1 MTSTRAQLGE
11 KAMTGNIGSGGGR
24 QESRW
29 RTAVWSTAALVL
41 LLPALAM
48 QFTEKVDWDL
58 ADFVIFGAMLV
69 GACGTYELASRLTR
83 NSAYRAAV
91 GVALVA
97 AFILVWMSLAVGII
111 GTEDDLVNLMFGGV
125 LFVGITGAIIARF
138 QPRGMVRALVA
149 MAIAQALIAVIALIT
164 GLGNIWVLTSFFVAL
179 WLTSAWLFRKAE
191 REHNRLAA

>member
-1 MTSTRAQLGE
+1 
-11 KAMTGNIGSGGGR
+11 MTGNIGSGGGR

-149 MAIAQALIAVIALIT
+149 MAIAQALTAVIALIT
-164 GLGNIWVLTSFFVAL
+164 GLGDIWVLTSFFVAL

>member
-1 MTSTRAQLGE
+1 MA
-11 KAMTGNIGSGGGR
+11 GNIESGGGR
-24 QESRW
+24 HESRW
-29 RTAVWSTAALVL
+29 STAVWSTAALVL

-48 QFTEKVDWDL
+48 QFTEKVAWDL

-97 AFILVWMSLAVGII
+97 AFILIWMSLAVGII

-164 GLGNIWVLTSFFVAL
+164 GLGNIWVLTSLFVAL
-179 WLTSAWLFRKAE
+179 WLTSAWMFRKAE